1 MNITSFVIF
10 FLFAA
15 LAAYFVFTFKK
26 EKDVPVVVEDSLKI
40 KTLNEHNFDHQ
51 IKRGVVLVELWA
63 PWCLSCKAMAPTLN
77 ELAEEVTGNT
87 SIGKLNIDNPQTVS
101 LRYNVKKIPT
111 LLLFKNGEEVN
122 RFNGIQ
128 SKAFLLKEIL
138 KVQ

>member
-26 EKDVPVVVEDSLKI
+26 EKDVPVVVEDNLKI

-51 IKRGVVLVELWA
+51 IKRGVILVELWA

-101 LRYNVKKIPT
+101 LRYHVKKIPT

-128 SKAFLLKEIL
+128 SKAFLMKEIL

>member
-10 FLFAA
+10 FLFAV

-26 EKDVPVVVEDSLKI
+26 EKDVLVIVEDNLKI

-77 ELAEEVTGNT
+77 ELAEDVTGNT
-87 SIGKLNIDNPQTVS
+87 SIGKLNIDHPQTVS

>member
-26 EKDVPVVVEDSLKI
+26 EKDVPVVIEDSLKI

-51 IKRGVVLVELWA
+51 IKRGVILVELWA

-87 SIGKLNIDNPQTVS
+87 SIGKLNIDHPQTIS
-101 LRYNVKKIPT
+101 LRYHVKKIPT

-128 SKAFLLKEIL
+128 SKDFLMKEIS
-138 KVQ
+138 KIQ

>member
-26 EKDVPVVVEDSLKI
+26 EKDIPVVIEDSLKI

-51 IKRGVVLVELWA
+51 IKRGIILVELWA

-87 SIGKLNIDNPQTVS
+87 TIGKLNIDHPQTVS

-111 LLLFKNGEEVN
+111 MLLFKNGEEVN
-122 RFNGIQ
+122 RFNGIH
-128 SKAFLLKEIL
+128 SKAFLMKEIL

>member
-26 EKDVPVVVEDSLKI
+26 EKDVPVVIEDSLKI

-51 IKRGVVLVELWA
+51 IKRGVILVELWA

-87 SIGKLNIDNPQTVS
+87 SIGKLNIDHPQTIS
-101 LRYNVKKIPT
+101 LRYHVKKIPT

-128 SKAFLLKEIL
+128 SKDFLMKEIM
-138 KVQ
+138 KIQ